1 MEISVEVTEVELKL
15 IELSTH
21 VEQHRLDFAN
31 ALVESI
37 EGSLDGLK
45 DSLILL
51 QRHQALLDEFTE
63 GSLAGLMTLELRV
76 QQCVRVH
83 QREDGVSDFL
93 VTEMKIEKEEKVSK
107 VFCSHAHHSAGNYR
121 NFPIGTVTRFVFSS
135 RARHSSLG
143 NRNLNLLIFPHM

>member
-51 QRHQALLDEFTE
+51 QRHQALLDEFT
-63 GSLAGLMTLELRV
+63 
-76 QQCVRVH
+76 
-83 QREDGVSDFL
+83 
-93 VTEMKIEKEEKVSK
+93 
-107 VFCSHAHHSAGNYR
+107 
-121 NFPIGTVTRFVFSS
+121 
-135 RARHSSLG
+135 
-143 NRNLNLLIFPHM
+143 